1 MITGRTPCIPV
12 IGDTVLLRA
21 SNRHGGGV
29 IVDTDAIRYR
39 GSWRDGRG
47 QLSWYA
53 RRALAVPDAT
63 THGDGRD
70 VPVPTS
76 AHDRSLIRSLGGSE
90 VKFHIGDKVKLGS
103 TRIGTITDVGTVL
116 IQVKTSDGSLRV
128 VCPWEVVRIPG

>member
-1 MITGRTPCIPV
+1 M

-21 SNRHGGGV
+21 DNRHGVGV
-29 IVDTDAIRYR
+29 IVDTDAIRCRVY
-39 GSWRDGRG
+39 WRIGRG
-47 QLSWYA
+47 QLSWHA
-53 RRALAVPDAT
+53 RRELAVPDST

-76 AHDRSLIRSLGGSE
+76 AHDRSLLRSLGGRE

-116 IQVKTSDGSLRV
+116 IQVKTSEGSLRV
-128 VCPWEVVRIPG
+128 VCPWEVVRILG